1 MEIQHIMTIT
11 MNAQYVAHQQ
21 PTEAFAQELALRLT

>member
-1 MEIQHIMTIT
+1 MMMIT

-21 PTEAFAQELALRLT
+21 PTEAFVQELALRLT